1 MIALTIHVALGET
14 KINNVDEVAGRL
26 GRSDKEIIG
35 LDITMDN
42 SLGVD
47 LLEMFHE
54 LNCNQK
60 NRLHVKL
67 AFTVLEKIFQRRP

>member
-26 GRSDKEIIG
+26 GRSDKEVIG

-47 LLEMFHE
+47 LLEMFHK

-60 NRLHVKL
+60 DRLHVEL
-67 AFTVLEKIFQRRP
+67 AFAVLEKIFQRRP